1 MAAAGKCEFLIDKD
15 RPAVTMRRRFD
26 APRQLVFEAMTKP
39 EHVKRWY
46 GLHGTTVPLCEIDLR
61 PGGAYRIVNRG
72 PDGNEY
78 GFIGVYKEVEPPA
91 RLVYTWIFEPMPD
104 KVSLVTDLYEERDGK
119 TTLTS
124 TTLFN
129 SFEERDGF
137 LATGAAGGAEQT
149 FDRLDEVLTT
159 LV

>member
-1 MAAAGKCEFLIDKD
+1 MAAAGKCEFIVDKD
-15 RPAVTMRRRFD
+15 RPAVMMKRRFD
-26 APRQLVFEAMTKP
+26 APRRLVFEAMTRP

-46 GLHGTTVPLCEIDLR
+46 GLHGTTVPVCEIDLR
-61 PGGAYRIVNRG
+61 VGGAYRIVNRD
-72 PDGNEY
+72 PQGNEY
-78 GFIGVYKEVEPPA
+78 GFKGVYREIDPPS
-91 RLVYTWIFEPMPD
+91 RVVYTWIFEPMPD
-104 KVSLVTDLYEERDGK
+104 KVSVVTDEYEERDGK

-149 FDRLDEVLTT
+149 FDRLEELLKTLT
-159 LV
+159 